1 MSRFALIVGGITG
14 ILISGLMV
22 GISFLIEKPI
32 FIGDILQSFL
42 IASLVS
48 IAIVNVLKR

>member
-1 MSRFALIVGGITG
+1 MSSLALIVGGTAG

-32 FIGDILQSFL
+32 SFGDLVQSFL

-48 IAIVNVLKR
+48 IVIVNVLKR